1 MLPHSS
7 GRCGLPAVYLE
18 GDDVAAGKRIIGGFF
33 LMMMGFGII
42 LDTTWLTVGSVT
54 AGSGAVLV
62 LWGAG
67 ARR

>member
-1 MLPHSS
+1 M
-7 GRCGLPAVYLE
+7 
-18 GDDVAAGKRIIGGFF
+18 AAGKRIIGGFF